1 MDPFSIIRNLHLR
14 VVGALVVLDF
24 SFKKKKEKKGT
35 RVGSINNFVQRERK
49 IFRYVRP
56 IVTDQRYTPPLSC
69 QAPLSAGYKELIRQR
84 ELNSSFVNFIA
95 RYRSYSIE
103 QKKIL
108 LHFFFIIII
117 IIREIIK
124 RRVKYTENIRKKLC
138 VLVVEYNVRY
148 GG

>member
-14 VVGALVVLDF
+14 ARCSRFLF
-24 SFKKKKEKKGT
+24 QKKKKKEGT

-84 ELNSSFVNFIA
+84 DEFILREFHSTIPFVVDRTEENSSP
-95 RYRSYSIE
+95 
-103 QKKIL
+103 L
-108 LHFFFIIII
+108 FF
-117 IIREIIK
+117 
-124 RRVKYTENIRKKLC
+124 YYH
-138 VLVVEYNVRY
+138 YNNSRDN
-148 GG
+148 

>member
-24 SFKKKKEKKGT
+24 SFKKKKKKEGT

-84 ELNSSFVNFIA
+84 DEFILREFHSTIPFVVDRTEENSSP
-95 RYRSYSIE
+95 
-103 QKKIL
+103 L
-108 LHFFFIIII
+108 FFIIII

-124 RRVKYTENIRKKLC
+124 RRVKYTENVRKKLC